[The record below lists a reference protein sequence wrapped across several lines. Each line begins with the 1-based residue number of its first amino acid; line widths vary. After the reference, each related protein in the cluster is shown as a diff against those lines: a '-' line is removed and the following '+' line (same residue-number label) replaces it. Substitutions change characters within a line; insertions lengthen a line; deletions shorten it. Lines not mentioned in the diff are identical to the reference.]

1 MFIYVNFRLNMS
13 LKLMGDMANVVGVGW
28 EFEGRVMYSQEYN
41 FLYVSVQV
49 QNLCQELKSA
59 LEEMGGDYN
68 VRKEKLG
75 NYYDVMSV
83 YLGNINH
90 IMVGRISCFGNGLT
104 LESFVGQN
112 ASCFKG
118 RLQ

>member
-49 QNLCQELKSA
+49 KNLC
-59 LEEMGGDYN
+59 
-68 VRKEKLG
+68 
-75 NYYDVMSV
+75 
-83 YLGNINH
+83 
-90 IMVGRISCFGNGLT
+90 
-104 LESFVGQN
+104 
-112 ASCFKG
+112 
-118 RLQ
+118 